1 MVSLLKNNPFL
12 LKPAAKNYI
21 WGGTRLNNEFSKDI
35 KSDKVAETWECST
48 HKDGHSIVSSG
59 YYNGMRLID
68 VLKQNPKF
76 MGENV
81 YNKLGELPILIKLID
96 AQNDLSI
103 QVHPSD
109 DYARNHE
116 NGSLGKDEMWYILDC
131 EKNSSIV
138 YGFYSDVKKDELKN
152 SISNG
157 TVEKYLQKVNVN
169 KGEVFYIPAGCVHAI
184 GKGNLIVEIQENSN
198 ITYRLYDYNR
208 VDSSGKKR
216 KLNIKKALEVINLSE
231 TALPKQDLRV
241 TQFRKGYAT
250 ELLCRCKYFQ
260 VQRVL
265 LNTERCKK
273 MACMDSIIESF
284 QVLLCVAGCGV
295 IFGDNNFNLSFFKG
309 DCVFIPANCGKY
321 RIHGKAELLKVRC

>member
-21 WGGTRLNNEFSKDI
+21 WGGTRLNNEFSKNI
-35 KSDKVAETWECST
+35 NMDKVAETWECST

-68 VLKQNPKF
+68 VLKKHPEF

-81 YNKLGELPILIKLID
+81 CNKLGELPVLIKLID
-96 AQNDLSI
+96 AQSDLSI
-103 QVHPSD
+103 QVHPDD
-109 DYARNHE
+109 DYARNNE

-138 YGFYSDVKKDELKN
+138 YGFYSDVKKDEIQN

-157 TVEKYLQKVNVN
+157 TIEKYLQKIKVNR
-169 KGEVFYIPAGCVHAI
+169 GDVFYIPAGCVHAI

-208 VDSSGKKR
+208 VDDSGKKR
-216 KLNIKKALEVINLSE
+216 KLNVKKALDVINLSE
-231 TALPKQDLRV
+231 IDLPRQTLRV
-241 TQFRKGYAT
+241 TQFRNGYAT
-250 ELLCRCKYFQ
+250 ELLCKCKYFE
-260 VQRVL
+260 VQKVM
-265 LNTERCKK
+265 LNTERCKNL
-273 MACMDSIIESF
+273 ACIDNIIESF
-284 QVLLCVAGCGV
+284 QVLLCTNGCGV
-295 IFGDNNFNLSFFKG
+295 IFGDNSFNLSFFKG
-309 DCVFIPANCGKY
+309 DCIFIPAGYGKI